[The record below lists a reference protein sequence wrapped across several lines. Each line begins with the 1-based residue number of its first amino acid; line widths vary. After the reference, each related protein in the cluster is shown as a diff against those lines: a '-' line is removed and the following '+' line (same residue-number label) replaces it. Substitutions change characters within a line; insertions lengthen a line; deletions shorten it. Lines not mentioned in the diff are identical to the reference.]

1 MEDLMRIKAFASG
14 TDWACPGWPQPSDV
28 RALGGG
34 PEVAAARND
43 LGSEQHFKTYRTW
56 FQDAFANASP
66 DQRAAAG
73 FAWRR
78 DAGGGDGTLL
88 WCAGLRFEAVMLRR
102 FEACALLQSACA
114 CADAETA
121 LEMRAGAAAAFDE
134 AARASARW
142 GPDGDVPRGAW
153 SELTDRHN
161 RDCALLAAILTHAT
175 ALLSSSSCGDAASA
189 SAEALAARCGALAA
203 CHTQLAGHSDAHDPG
218 SSPCVAIAVACSVL
232 ALDTLV
238 SNAERH
244 LKLCD
249 AASAGACALRAR
261 ELLTMVAV
269 PETCAESVERRA
281 ESVLYIAERVVRES
295 APFNARML
303 APPIELP
310 TLF

>member
-1 MEDLMRIKAFASG
+1 MAS
-14 TDWACPGWPQPSDV
+14 
-28 RALGGG
+28 
-34 PEVAAARND
+34 ARHA
-43 LGSEQHFKTYRTW
+43 LGSEHHFKTYRAW
-56 FQDAFANASP
+56 FQDVFADASRV
-66 DQRAAAG
+66 QCAAAG

-78 DAGGGDGTLL
+78 DAGNGDGTLL
-88 WCAGLRFEAVMLRR
+88 WCAGLTFECVMLRR

-121 LEMRAGAAAAFDE
+121 LEMRAGAAAAFEE
-134 AARASARW
+134 AARASAGW

-153 SELTDRHN
+153 SELTERHN
-161 RDCALLAAILTHAT
+161 RDCALLSAIITHAT
-175 ALLSSSSCGDAASA
+175 ALLSASNGGDAASA
-189 SAEALAARCGALAA
+189 PAEALSARCGALAA
-203 CHTQLAGHSDAHDPG
+203 CHAELAGHSDAHDPG
-218 SSPCVAIAVACSVL
+218 SAPCVAIAVACSVL

-281 ESVLYIAERVVRES
+281 EAVLYISERVVRERV
-295 APFNARML
+295 PFNARML

-310 TLF
+310 KLV